1 MAVQIYNTLTR
12 QKEEFVPL
20 NPERVG
26 FYACGPTVYN
36 YFHIGNARAFIV
48 FDVIRRYLIYRGY
61 DVLYVVNLTDV
72 DDKIIARANEEGT
85 TTERLVQRYIAAY
98 FEDAARLGIRP
109 ADVYPRATHHIADI
123 VALVERLRER
133 GYAYVVDGDV
143 YYDVSKFRS
152 YGQLSGKNPEDLLSG
167 ARVAVDE
174 RKRSPLDFALW
185 KKAKPGEPS
194 WPSPWG
200 EGRPG
205 WHAECSAMSMK
216 YLGQTFDLHT
226 GGVDL
231 IFPHH
236 ENEIAQSEGG
246 TGKQFVRYWLHNGF
260 LMIRGEKMSKSLGNF
275 FTVREVLKRYSAN
288 TIRLFFLQKHYRSPI
303 DFTEE
308 ALDSAEKAV
317 ERLEIGWQNLSRALE
332 GNEQKGETAPA
343 SEPKEVG
350 RFRGRLQELRERF
363 VAAMDDDFNTADGVG
378 QLFDMVREVNRFL
391 SENEL
396 QARHYA
402 ALREAKA
409 VIEEVDQVLGVVTS
423 GRGQGAARVVDD
435 LVGVLIEIRSE
446 LRRRK
451 EWQLSDKIRDEL
463 KRAGI
468 LLEDQPEGTIW
479 RWQR

>member
-1 MAVQIYNTLTR
+1 MAIQLYNTLTK
-12 QKEEFVPL
+12 QKEEFIPL
-20 NPERVG
+20 SPGKVG

-48 FDVIRRYLIYRGY
+48 FDVIRRYLIFRGY
-61 DVLYVVNLTDV
+61 DVRYVVNLTDV
-72 DDKIIARANEEGT
+72 DDKIIDKAKEEGT

-109 ADVYPRATHHIADI
+109 ADVYPRATHHIPEI
-123 VALVERLRER
+123 VALVEKLLGK

-143 YYDVSKFRS
+143 YSDVSKFEP

-174 RKRSPLDFALW
+174 RKRNPLDFALW

-216 YLGQTFDLHT
+216 YLGETFDLHA

-236 ENEIAQSEGG
+236 ENEIAQSEGA
-246 TGKQFVRYWLHNGF
+246 TGKRFVRYWLHNGF

-308 ALDSAEKAV
+308 ALDSAEKAA
-317 ERLEIGWQNLSRALE
+317 ERLEIGWENLTRALE
-332 GNEQKGETAPA
+332 EKQVESNSASGDEPA
-343 SEPKEVG
+343 EAG
-350 RFRGRLQELRERF
+350 RFRSRLQELQERF
-363 VAAMDDDFNTADGVG
+363 VAAMDDDFNTADAVG
-378 QLFDMVREVNRFL
+378 QLFEMMREVNRFL
-391 SENEL
+391 SESDL
-396 QARHYA
+396 QAVHYA
-402 ALREAKA
+402 ALADAKA
-409 VIEEVDQVLGVVTS
+409 MIEDLDQVLGVIS
-423 GRGQGAARVVDD
+423 SGGGRGSKGIVNELLDAVIQ
-435 LVGVLIEIRSE
+435 IRSE
-446 LRRRK
+446 LRQQK
-451 EWQLSDKIRDEL
+451 EWQLADKIRDEL
-463 KRAGI
+463 KRVGVA
-468 LLEDQPEGTIW
+468 LEDQPGGTIW